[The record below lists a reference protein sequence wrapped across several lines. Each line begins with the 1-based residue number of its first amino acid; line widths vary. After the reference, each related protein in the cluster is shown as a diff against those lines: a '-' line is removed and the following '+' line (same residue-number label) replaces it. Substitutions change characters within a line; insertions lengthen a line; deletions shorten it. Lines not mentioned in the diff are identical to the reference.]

1 MAMAVP
7 WVCIFLVR
15 RCRSESGDI
24 SSGYVHDFSDL
35 LCRQDARRFTAAR
48 ILGVGYPFCF
58 GILWTWVSSE

>member
-1 MAMAVP
+1 MTMAVP

-15 RCRSESGDI
+15 RCRSESG
-24 SSGYVHDFSDL
+24 YVHDFSDL
-35 LCRQDARRFTAAR
+35 LCGQDARRFTVAR